1 MRVLSFDTSTEWLT
15 VAVGDGSAWTMHQ
28 ERAGSANSER
38 ILPVVDAV
46 LAEAGWRL
54 ADLDGIAFG
63 AGPGAFTGVR
73 IACSVAQGLALGA
86 NIPVV
91 AVPTLLAVAQHAWSE
106 HSATRV
112 LACLDAR
119 MAEVYVAFHVRDG
132 DGWRTEREPAVV
144 KPADV
149 SVPADGAWDGAGDG
163 FRAYPDLAAHTGV
176 ARVFADTLPTARAI
190 GELALPLLA
199 SGQGVAPSEALPLYV
214 RHRVAL
220 TTSERNAGMRL

>member
-15 VAVGDGSAWTMHQ
+15 VAAGDGSAWTAHQ

-73 IACSVAQGLALGA
+73 IACSVAQGLASGA
-86 NIPVV
+86 DIPVV
-91 AVPTLLAVAQHAWSE
+91 AIPTLLAIAQQAWSE
-106 HSATRV
+106 HGATRI

-119 MAEVYVAFHVRDG
+119 MSEVYVSFHVREDE
-132 DGWRTEREPAVV
+132 GWRTECEPAVV

-149 SVPADGAWDGAGDG
+149 NVPTGGVWDGAGDG
-163 FRAYPDLAAHTGV
+163 FSAFPNLAAHTCV

-190 GELALPLLA
+190 GELALPVLA
-199 SGQGVAPSEALPLYV
+199 RGQGVASSEALPLYV